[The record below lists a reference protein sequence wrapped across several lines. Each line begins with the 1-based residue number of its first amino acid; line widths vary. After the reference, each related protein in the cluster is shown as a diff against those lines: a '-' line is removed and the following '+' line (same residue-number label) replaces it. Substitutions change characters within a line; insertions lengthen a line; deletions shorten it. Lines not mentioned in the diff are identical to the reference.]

1 MKNKKIIINI
11 STFLLFLLGSNLIFS
26 QHKFYV
32 NLNERAEDLFHV
44 TLYPEQLTE
53 KNNIFNFAATA
64 PGTYQLMNIG
74 RYVQSFQAFNK
85 DENQI
90 PVEKISENRW
100 SIKNPENVYKIV
112 YSVAE
117 TWDTPVDKYQIY
129 LMAGTSIENDH
140 VLINN
145 QAVFGY
151 FEGMQ
156 DYPINIKLD
165 YPEDWK
171 IGTALNKNENGFYTA
186 FNYDYLVDSPILLGR
201 LSEAKLN
208 VSGTEIE
215 VYAYSKTDL
224 IKAQDLLDAVKDIIF
239 AAEKFLVKLP
249 VDRYTFLF
257 HFEDQSAGAWEHSY
271 SSEYVFIEAPPTKN
285 YLATI
290 SSFVSHEFFHII
302 TPLNIHSE
310 LITHFNFAEPKISQH
325 IWLYESVTEWASNVV
340 QLRANLFSLEEFLED
355 VTNKLNQSDGFRKDL
370 SLTELALNSF
380 EMQDQFYIVYC
391 RGAVTMTLL
400 DILLLE
406 ASDGKR
412 GLREVINELS
422 NDYGPNKSFS
432 EENFFNEF
440 TDRTYPDI
448 MDFFNKY
455 VKSAEPLPVEEYFKK
470 LGIDYNEKGGYD
482 SSKVGFE
489 FSSSFS
495 DGKLFIKSVSNEEL
509 PIQIGDVFYKY
520 KDEEIQPS
528 DIGRMFNEIT
538 NMKPGKVVPFIM
550 KRGSDEIEFNYTL
563 PPQKVKYLFEINKN
577 PTQEQLK
584 LRNAWLSNL
593 N

>member
-1 MKNKKIIINI
+1 MDNKKLIVYA
-11 STFLLFLLGSNLIFS
+11 FCLLFFLFTNQIFT

-32 NLNERAEDLFHV
+32 NLNEREEDLFHV
-44 TLYPEQLTE
+44 TLYPEKLTE
-53 KNNIFNFAATA
+53 KNKIFNFVATA

-74 RYVQSFQAFNK
+74 RYVRSFKVFDK
-85 DENQI
+85 KENEI
-90 PVEKISENRW
+90 AVEKISENRW
-100 SIKNPENVYKIV
+100 SISNPENVEKIV

-129 LMAGTSIENDH
+129 LMAGTSIEKDH
-140 VLINN
+140 VLLNN

-151 FEGMQ
+151 FDGMQ
-156 DYPINIKLD
+156 NYPINIKLD

-171 IGTALNKNENGFYTA
+171 IGTALNKNEDGFYTA
-186 FNYDYLVDSPILLGR
+186 LNYDYLVDSPILMGR
-201 LSEAKLN
+201 LSEASLN
-208 VSGTEIE
+208 ISGTEVE
-215 VYAYSKTDL
+215 VYTYSKTDL

-257 HFEDQSAGAWEHSY
+257 HFEDNSAGAWEHSY
-271 SSEYVFIEAPPTKN
+271 SSEYVFTELPPTEE
-285 YLATI
+285 YL
-290 SSFVSHEFFHII
+290 SVLGSFVSHEFFHII

-310 LITHFNFAEPKISQH
+310 LITHFNFAEPKMSQH
-325 IWLYESVTEWASNVV
+325 TWLYESVTEWASNIV
-340 QLRANLFSLEEFLED
+340 QLRGNLFSLEEYLAD
-355 VTNKLNQSDGFRKDL
+355 VTNKMNQSDGYRKDL

-400 DILLLE
+400 DIKLLE
-406 ASDGKR
+406 ESGGKK
-412 GLREVINELS
+412 GLREVINELAK
-422 NDYGPNKSFS
+422 DYGPQKSFS
-432 EENFFNEF
+432 EENFFQEF
-440 TDRTYPDI
+440 TNRTYPDI

-455 VKSAEPLPVEEYFKK
+455 VKGTEPLPVEEYFKK
-470 LGIDYNEKGGYD
+470 LGINFNEKGGYD

-495 DGKLFIKSVSNEEL
+495 EGKLSIKSVSNEEL

-520 KDEEIQPS
+520 KGEEIQTS
-528 DIGRMFNEIT
+528 GIGRIFNEIN
-538 NMKPGKVVPFIM
+538 NMKPGDVAPFIM
-550 KRGSDEIEFNYTL
+550 MRGGEEIEFNYKL
-563 PPQKVKYLFEINKN
+563 PPQKVKYLFEVNN
-577 PTQEQLK
+577 YATPEQLK
-584 LRNAWLSNL
+584 LRNAWLINL